1 MTAFVLVPGTH
12 MGGWLWREVAGRLRA
27 AGSEA
32 YEATL
37 TGMGDRRHLAGP
49 QTDLETHTEDLTQ
62 LIDHV
67 DAPEVVLV
75 AHCYG
80 SYPVL
85 AAADRRPERVS
96 RVVYVDAPLPQD
108 GHSMLG
114 QVREQMQDEVIRE
127 AMLRRAAEA
136 QDGWRMMPPALDEA
150 RNPANLT
157 GVSEEARVRLNRLAA
172 PQPLGTFTQ
181 PLRLAGG
188 TAGMPMTGVF
198 CTAGG
203 PGIAMVEALVAS
215 GDPRFQELAEPRWG
229 FFELATG
236 HWPMLSCPD
245 ELAEVLRRA
254 AAGEGHRVGAGRQDA
269 GANRQDVGTGRQDA
283 DRVAPV

>member
-12 MGGWLWREVAGRLRA
+12 MGGWLWREVAGRLRQ
-27 AGSEA
+27 AGAEA

-96 RVVYVDAPLPQD
+96 RIVYVDAPLPQD
-108 GHSMLG
+108 GFSMLG
-114 QVREQMQDEVIRE
+114 QVREQMQDKVTRE

-136 QDGWRMMPPALDEA
+136 ADGWRMLPPALHEE
-150 RNPANLT
+150 RNAANLT
-157 GVSEEARVRLNRLAA
+157 GVSEEARRRLNRLAA

-181 PLRLAGG
+181 PLRLSGG
-188 TAGMPMTGVF
+188 TAEMPMTGVF

-215 GDPRFQELAEPRWG
+215 GDPRFQELGEDRWG

-254 AAGEGHRVGAGRQDA
+254 AADEGRRVG
-269 GANRQDVGTGRQDA
+269 A
-283 DRVAPV
+283 DRVATTGEGYR

>member
-12 MGGWLWREVAGRLRA
+12 MGGWLWRGVAGRLRESGA
-27 AGSEA
+27 EA

-49 QTDLETHTEDLTQ
+49 GTDLETHIEDLVQ

-80 SYPVL
+80 SYPAL
-85 AAADRRPERVS
+85 GAADRRPGRVS
-96 RVVYVDAPLPQD
+96 RIVYVDAPLPQD
-108 GHSMLG
+108 GYSMLG
-114 QVREQMQDEVIRE
+114 QVREQMPDEATRDR
-127 AMLRRAAEA
+127 MLLRAEQAEE
-136 QDGWRMMPPALDEA
+136 GWRMMPPSLEES
-150 RNPANLT
+150 RNWANVV
-157 GVSEEARVRLNRLAA
+157 GVSEEALVRLNSLAA

-181 PLRLAGG
+181 PLRLSGG
-188 TAGMPMTGVF
+188 TDEMPMTGVF

-203 PGIAMVEALVAS
+203 PGIEMVEALVAS
-215 GDPRFQELAEPRWG
+215 GDPRFRELAEPRWSY
-229 FFELATG
+229 FELATG

-245 ELAEVLRRA
+245 ELAAVLRRA
-254 AAGEGHRVGAGRQDA
+254 AADEGRRVAAAG
-269 GANRQDVGTGRQDA
+269 QDA
-283 DRVAPV
+283 DRVAAV

>member
-12 MGGWLWREVAGRLRA
+12 MGGWLWREVAGRLRQ

-67 DAPEVVLV
+67 DAPEVVLA

-96 RVVYVDAPLPQD
+96 RIVYVDAPLPQD
-108 GHSMLG
+108 GCSVLG
-114 QVREQMQDEVIRE
+114 QVREQMQDEVTR
-127 AMLRRAAEA
+127 AGMLRRAAEA
-136 QDGWRMMPPALDEA
+136 VDGWRMIPPTPAEE
-150 RNPANLT
+150 RNAANLT
-157 GVSEEARVRLNRLAA
+157 GVSQEALVRLNRLAA
-172 PQPLGTFTQ
+172 PQPLGTLT
-181 PLRLAGG
+181 
-188 TAGMPMTGVF
+188 
-198 CTAGG
+198 
-203 PGIAMVEALVAS
+203 
-215 GDPRFQELAEPRWG
+215 
-229 FFELATG
+229 
-236 HWPMLSCPD
+236 
-245 ELAEVLRRA
+245 
-254 AAGEGHRVGAGRQDA
+254 
-269 GANRQDVGTGRQDA
+269 
-283 DRVAPV
+283 

>member
-12 MGGWLWREVAGRLRA
+12 MGGWLWREVADRLRETGA
-27 AGSEA
+27 EA

-49 QTDLETHTEDLTQ
+49 GTDLETHIEDLVQ

-85 AAADRRPERVS
+85 GAADRRPERVS
-96 RVVYVDAPLPQD
+96 RIVYVNTPLPQD
-108 GHSMLG
+108 GYSMLG
-114 QVREQMQDEVIRE
+114 QVREQMQDEATRE
-127 AMLRRAAEA
+127 GMLRRAEEAE
-136 QDGWRMMPPALDEA
+136 DGWRMMPPTLEEP
-150 RNPANLT
+150 RNSASLT
-157 GVSEEARVRLNRLAA
+157 GVSEDALVRLNRLAA

-181 PLRLAGG
+181 PLRLSGG
-188 TAGMPMTGVF
+188 TAEMPMTGVF
-198 CTAGG
+198 CTESG
-203 PGIAMVEALVAS
+203 PGIAMVEALVAT
-215 GDPRFQELAEPRWG
+215 GDPRFQELADPRWG

-245 ELAEVLRRA
+245 ELAGVLHRA
-254 AAGEGHRVGAGRQDA
+254 AADEGRRVTAG
-269 GANRQDVGTGRQDA
+269 GQDA
-283 DRVAPV
+283 DRVAAA

>member
-12 MGGWLWREVAGRLRA
+12 MGGWLWREVAGRLRR

-49 QTDLETHTEDLTQ
+49 RTDLETHTEDLTQ

-80 SYPVL
+80 SYPAL
-85 AAADRRPERVS
+85 AAADRRPDRVS
-96 RVVYVDAPLPQD
+96 RVIYVDAPLPQD
-108 GHSMLG
+108 GFSMLG
-114 QVREQMQDEVIRE
+114 QVREQMPDEVTRE

-136 QDGWRMMPPALDEA
+136 ADGWRMMPPALDEA
-150 RNPANLT
+150 RNAANLT
-157 GVSEEARVRLNRLAA
+157 GVSEEALLRLNRLAA

-181 PLRLAGG
+181 PLRLSGG
-188 TAGMPMTGVF
+188 TAGMAMTGVF
-198 CTAGG
+198 CTAAG
-203 PGIAMVEALVAS
+203 PGIAMVEDLVAS
-215 GDPRFQELAEPRWG
+215 GDPRFRELGEERWG

-254 AAGEGHRVGAGRQDA
+254 AAGEGHRAGS
-269 GANRQDVGTGRQDA
+269 GRQDA
-283 DRVAPV
+283 DAVAAV

>member
-12 MGGWLWREVAGRLRA
+12 MGGWLWREVAGRLRESGA
-27 AGSEA
+27 EA

-49 QTDLETHTEDLTQ
+49 GTDLETHIEDLVR

-80 SYPVL
+80 SYPAL
-85 AAADRRPERVS
+85 GAADRRPERVS
-96 RVVYVDAPLPQD
+96 RIVYVDAPLPQD
-108 GHSMLG
+108 GCSMLG
-114 QVREQMQDEVIRE
+114 QVREQMPDGATRDR
-127 AMLRRAAEA
+127 MLLRAEQAEE
-136 QDGWRMMPPALDEA
+136 GWRMMPPSLKES
-150 RNPANLT
+150 RNAENVV
-157 GVSEEARVRLNRLAA
+157 GVSADALVRLNRLAA

-181 PLRLAGG
+181 PLRLSGG

-198 CTAGG
+198 CTASG

-215 GDPRFQELAEPRWG
+215 GDPRFRELAEPRWG

-245 ELAEVLRRA
+245 ELAAVLHRA
-254 AAGEGHRVGAGRQDA
+254 AADEGRRVPAG
-269 GANRQDVGTGRQDA
+269 QDA
-283 DRVAPV
+283 DRAAAV